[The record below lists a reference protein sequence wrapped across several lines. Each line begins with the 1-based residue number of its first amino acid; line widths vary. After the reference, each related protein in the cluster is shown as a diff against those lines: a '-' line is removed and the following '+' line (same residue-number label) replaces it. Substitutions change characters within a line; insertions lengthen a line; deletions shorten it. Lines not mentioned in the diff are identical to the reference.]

1 MSSQTRDAKCCHI
14 LKRGPRKG
22 QQCGVGC
29 SSVVGRCAKHKDCK
43 GETTSTSTVI
53 TCSIC
58 LDDVKFP
65 HTKSVKTECGHI
77 FHAECL
83 GNVRGD
89 SCPNCRAS
97 LGRPS
102 ESPPVIDDNNFH
114 VIIVDE
120 NENPVFLNLVES
132 GIVVTGPNTDP
143 YFLATSQPWLM
154 IDALLMSGREIP
166 TLMGEMV

>member
-1 MSSQTRDAKCCHI
+1 MSTRKRDTICSHI
-14 LKRGPRKG
+14 LKRGPRRG

-29 SSVVGRCAKHKDCK
+29 SSVVGRCAKHKESK
-43 GETTSTSTVI
+43 TEATSSSTVL

-65 HTKSVKTECGHI
+65 HTNGVETECGHV

-83 GNVRGD
+83 GKVRGN

-102 ESPPVIDDNNFH
+102 PPEPPVIENNHFH
-114 VIIVDE
+114 VIIMDE
-120 NENPVFLNLVES
+120 NENPVFIHLVES
-132 GIVVTGPNTDP
+132 GIIVNGPNMDP
-143 YFLATSQPWLM
+143 YFLATSEPWLM
-154 IDALLMSGREIP
+154 IDALLMGSEIP
-166 TLMGEMV
+166 TRIG